1 MSLATSNR
9 DGGRTN
15 EAGHLRGVTKGFIGQ
30 VLTGLA
36 VVQRGAGAN
45 MSVDVPVGDAI
56 IQRSDGTYGHP
67 AWNDATLNQ
76 VIAAAD
82 GSNPRRDIIVMY
94 IDYNQTP
101 STGVANNTNGVVKI
115 TSVAGTAA
123 GSPVDPSNAT
133 IQSAVG
139 SGNPWIKLA
148 RVRVAAGA
156 TSITNSVIDD
166 LRIMATAQPQGGWLH
181 DAVYTWVYASA
192 STFTIAGV
200 DATAQFPIG
209 SRIRLYQGGVVKYFI
224 VTGAVFSTNTTI
236 TIHGGGTYTLANST
250 IDKPAYSYDLTP
262 SGYPKG
268 LLDTVYTARANDG
281 GVTNTLN
288 SATYVT
294 TGCPSVQILVPPSGK
309 VLVGIQARMD
319 PPSNGAAISV
329 SLSGANTVAAE
340 DITVP
345 LAAVNV
351 AINIRANASIL
362 MTGLTPGLTTFQM
375 QMRSFGGGSNVNYG
389 NRTIWAEAKN

>member
-166 LRIMATAQPQGGWLH
+166 LRIMATGMSRNGWIF
-181 DAVYTWVYASA
+181 DSVYSWVYASA

-200 DATAQFPIG
+200 DARDQFPVG
-209 SRIRLYQGGVVKYFI
+209 TKLRLYQGGTVKYFI
-224 VTGAVFSTNTTI
+224 VTQTAFSTNTTI
-236 TIHGGGTYTLANST
+236 TVASNGVYTLANSS
-250 IDKPAYSYDLTP
+250 IDTPAFSYDATP
-262 SGYPKG
+262 SGYPATLPVSVYSDYSTTETDTGKKWTNGKPIYRRVLNVTIPSQTNGVESAYNISDTGG
-268 LLDTVYTARANDG
+268 LGSVEAIISAQAQIRAANNSSNDG
-281 GVTNTLN
+281 SIVSPSGFSQARGGHSFMLWGSVPNSKLWFYISGN
-288 SATYVT
+288 GSARSATFIIEYT
-294 TGCPSVQILVPPSGK
+294 KP
-309 VLVGIQARMD
+309 
-319 PPSNGAAISV
+319 
-329 SLSGANTVAAE
+329 
-340 DITVP
+340 
-345 LAAVNV
+345 
-351 AINIRANASIL
+351 
-362 MTGLTPGLTTFQM
+362 
-375 QMRSFGGGSNVNYG
+375 
-389 NRTIWAEAKN
+389 